1 MNPSLTFP
9 RVTIIQ
15 EYLQYLKQF
24 LSQFQNVQNCN
35 DDIISVNIFLKFS
48 FYWILLSNI
57 GASVYLYEEPSM
69 WKEMWKVDNPRA
81 AAINLRKNFNLL
93 YFKVNTRNIFYKL
106 NQVEK

>member
-1 MNPSLTFP
+1 M
-9 RVTIIQ
+9 
-15 EYLQYLKQF
+15 QYMKQF

-81 AAINLRKNFNLL
+81 AAINLRKNLICYIL
-93 YFKVNTRNIFYKL
+93 KWIQEIFFTNWIKL
-106 NQVEK
+106 RGYMIEKKIENCKHKTY